1 MTLTGDGAASPGSA
15 TRGFRP
21 GSRRR
26 ARIAAGVAIAA
37 VAVGGNVLVYSSL
50 DDTTSVVQFVDNVNA
65 GDQIA
70 SDDIRIIEIDGG
82 VSTANFVPADQVGLI
97 VNQYARTFIPSGS
110 LASVF
115 VVQSSP
121 LVTPGAAVVAVT
133 PDGNLVPDGLR
144 DRSLVRLIIGEGELT
159 LIDARVVAV
168 ERNDAGGASSLSVE
182 VSEADAPIVAAAG
195 QLRVALLDPGI
206 DPATQAA
213 G

>member
-1 MTLTGDGAASPGSA
+1 MTLTREGAASPGSA

-50 DDTTSVVQFVDNVNA
+50 DDTTSVIQFVDNVNA

-70 SDDIRIIEIDGG
+70 SDDIRIIEIDGD

-144 DRSLVRLIIGEGELT
+144 DRSLVRLIIGQGELT

-182 VSEADAPIVAAAG
+182 VNEADAPIVAAAE

-206 DPATQAA
+206 DPATEAD